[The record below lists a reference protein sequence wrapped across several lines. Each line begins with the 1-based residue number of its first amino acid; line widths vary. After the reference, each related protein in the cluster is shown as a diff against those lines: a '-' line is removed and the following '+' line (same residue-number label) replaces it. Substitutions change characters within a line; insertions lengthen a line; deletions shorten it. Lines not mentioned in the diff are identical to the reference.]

1 MCVCIYIYI
10 YRHIIFICYNILYTI
25 IEFSQMMLIVNN
37 LPAARDSGSIP
48 GLGRSPREG
57 HGNPLQYSCLENP
70 RDRGAWWATVHG
82 VAESRTGW
90 THMKAHLYMSVCL
103 LYLHAYYI
111 WFLVLKKW
119 NDIQTHTKLSIII
132 TPNRVR
138 KASLYGEYIVARLIH
153 VHPFIYL
160 LLNFETCESLS

>member
-1 MCVCIYIYI
+1 MNPHESTFIYVCVSIVFAC
-10 YRHIIFICYNILYTI
+10 ILYLI
-25 IEFSQMMLIVNN
+25 FSI
-37 LPAARDSGSIP
+37 
-48 GLGRSPREG
+48 
-57 HGNPLQYSCLENP
+57 
-70 RDRGAWWATVHG
+70 
-82 VAESRTGW
+82 
-90 THMKAHLYMSVCL
+90 
-103 LYLHAYYI
+103 
-111 WFLVLKKW
+111 KKW

>member
-1 MCVCIYIYI
+1 MFAGFVQESEKMINQEMLLSRNVGKMLLFRVERNQEDSVCIFYIQNKIIYMYIIVCMGMCVCIYIYI

-82 VAESRTGW
+82 VAESRTG
-90 THMKAHLYMSVCL
+90 
-103 LYLHAYYI
+103 
-111 WFLVLKKW
+111 
-119 NDIQTHTKLSIII
+119 
-132 TPNRVR
+132 
-138 KASLYGEYIVARLIH
+138 
-153 VHPFIYL
+153 
-160 LLNFETCESLS
+160 